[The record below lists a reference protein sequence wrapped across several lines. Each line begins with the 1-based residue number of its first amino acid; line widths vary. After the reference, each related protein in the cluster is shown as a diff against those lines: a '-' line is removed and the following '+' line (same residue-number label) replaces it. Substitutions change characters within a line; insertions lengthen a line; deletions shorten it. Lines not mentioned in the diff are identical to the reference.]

1 MEYNIIMNA
10 FRRIII
16 AITIIIAAF
25 VITGLIMVIISPKT
39 LADSVYDLIILTV
52 SGISIAIAL
61 YTEAELSIES
71 RRVDKMVKEINKM
84 RKNVDD
90 DMSIDKNVR
99 YKLDKIIALDEQI
112 YKKLGGRKKTSTLVK
127 EKETTAA
134 KTKQVTKETK
144 S

>member
-1 MEYNIIMNA
+1 MNA
-10 FRRIII
+10 FRRVII
-16 AITIIIAAF
+16 AITIVIAAF

-61 YTEAELSIES
+61 YTEVELSIES
-71 RRVDKMVKEINKM
+71 RRVDKMIKEINKM

-112 YKKLGGRKKTSTLVK
+112 YRKLGGRKKTSTLVK
-127 EKETTAA
+127 EATAA
-134 KTKQVTKETK
+134 KTEKSAKPATTKADK

>member
-1 MEYNIIMNA
+1 MNA

-16 AITIIIAAF
+16 AITVIIALF

-71 RRVDKMVKEINKM
+71 RRVDKMIKEINKM

-112 YKKLGGRKKTSTLVK
+112 YRKLGGRKKTSDLVK
-127 EKETTAA
+127 EAAVKDSKTA
-134 KTKQVTKETK
+134 KETK
-144 S
+144 A